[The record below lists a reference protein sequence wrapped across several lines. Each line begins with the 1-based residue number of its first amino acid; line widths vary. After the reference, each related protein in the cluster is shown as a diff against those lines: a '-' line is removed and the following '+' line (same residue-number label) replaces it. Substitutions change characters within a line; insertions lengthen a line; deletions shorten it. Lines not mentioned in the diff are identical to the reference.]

1 MLRALRVGP
10 QPNDRQAFVYAY
22 DASGNR
28 VNLNWPGPPGP
39 NTQGMDYVYDRE
51 GRLIVAQAYQ
61 TNYQGYRIDREVTR
75 LFYDGLGRRLVKE
88 YDPKTGAG
96 GVKRTE
102 YVLDNLDPV
111 AEYFL
116 WNGQREEYYRGSVE
130 TFSPTPM
137 LLALRHFP
145 AGTEGQT
152 YWYHLDGRG
161 SVAGLTKH
169 QGQSTHNYRYDAYGQ
184 LLPAQG
190 DWTDP
195 HNHYTFAG
203 KEWDEAL
210 GLYEFGVRLYDPWAG
225 VWLTREPL
233 PAQTWEPR
241 TWHRY
246 QYAFANP
253 ISYYDPYGGTVI
265 AGNAINS
272 VVLAPAPPV
281 PIPVPLAPKPVGA
294 QAIDQCTPQPW
305 AIQIIIDTHQ
315 IVQRIP
321 FSSRTWA
328 QVTTTLDL
336 FAWTTDVFA
345 SGFVAAGTV
354 LGFVGGVV
362 VEEKPI
368 PGGTIAAALAAL
380 WMTEVNVQ
388 PLIRVG
394 NLLATGASFATLIS
408 EAKTGETRLQASL
421 ILSPEEFSLN
431 YQAKIGP
438 SSQVA
443 VVTTTAGWLVWE
455 AFSSLT
461 LQSIALASDLDWLTV
476 PWGTI
481 SSEGRVYVP
490 LQP

>member
-1 MLRALRVGP
+1 M
-10 QPNDRQAFVYAY
+10 
-22 DASGNR
+22 
-28 VNLNWPGPPGP
+28 
-39 NTQGMDYVYDRE
+39 
-51 GRLIVAQAYQ
+51 
-61 TNYQGYRIDREVTR
+61 
-75 LFYDGLGRRLVKE
+75 
-88 YDPKTGAG
+88 
-96 GVKRTE
+96 
-102 YVLDNLDPV
+102 
-111 AEYFL
+111 
-116 WNGQREEYYRGSVE
+116 
-130 TFSPTPM
+130 
-137 LLALRHFP
+137 
-145 AGTEGQT
+145 
-152 YWYHLDGRG
+152 
-161 SVAGLTKH
+161 
-169 QGQSTHNYRYDAYGQ
+169 
-184 LLPAQG
+184 
-190 DWTDP
+190 
-195 HNHYTFAG
+195 
-203 KEWDEAL
+203 
-210 GLYEFGVRLYDPWAG
+210 
-225 VWLTREPL
+225 WLTRERL

-265 AGNAINS
+265 EGNAVNS

-461 LQSIALASDLDWLTV
+461 LQSIALASDLGWLTV